1 MAMLLRPDLPAGP
14 RRELSEALHDLH
26 HQAGWPSLRAMARE
40 VGCSYTTVSAA
51 FSMTRLP
58 KWGLL
63 ELLVETLN
71 GDTEQFHQLWLA
83 AGCADDNVT
92 IEAVQLPAAED
103 RADKRGVNR
112 KAAALLAGG
121 IAAAIVTGA
130 VASLR
135 TFGQPVPESIIAPR
149 TEKAR
154 CHSLAER
161 RGSDPGHVRK
171 MAGIGPGQ
179 QWCRLLHHSRRA
191 GRLRGRS
198 AMRHDRGLP
207 RALPRPNLAGVGC
220 RPGRRVP
227 RRPLR
232 PEEQPN
238 RLLSRRGRA
247 FPASPRR
254 TAGLQH
260 DVRPEGA
267 GGPAAVRARHVAARV
282 ASVVR
287 RSDRLVAHPPVD
299 ATPHAPVRPARDRMP
314 SGSAGPAT
322 GGSRR
327 PVGARAQ
334 GGSAGG
340 DPVAAWPAR
349 RSCSAACSGSPV
361 AR

>member
-71 GDTEQFHQLWLA
+71 GDTEQFHRLWLA

-149 TEKAR
+149 TEKPDVTPSRSVAAATR
-154 CHSLAER
+154 AMSGRWRGSAQDSNGVVFSITLDVRDDCAVDRPCGTIEVSHVPCHGRISLASVAGPDVEFR
-161 RGSDPGHVRK
+161 VDHFDQKSSRTGCYPG
-171 MAGIGPGQ
+171 AGEHF
-179 QWCRLLHHSRRA
+179 RLRPD
-191 GRLRGRS
+191 GRLAYS
-198 AMRHDRGLP
+198 TTYVP
-207 RALPRPNLAGVGC
+207 KALGV
-220 RPGRRVP
+220 
-227 RRPLR
+227 
-232 PEEQPN
+232 
-238 RLLSRRGRA
+238 
-247 FPASPRR
+247 
-254 TAGLQH
+254 LQ
-260 DVRPEGA
+260 RY
-267 GGPAAVRARHVAARV
+267 GPV
-282 ASVVR
+282 
-287 RSDRLVAHPPVD
+287 
-299 ATPHAPVRPARDRMP
+299 T
-314 SGSAGPAT
+314 
-322 GGSRR
+322 
-327 PVGARAQ
+327 
-334 GGSAGG
+334 
-340 DPVAAWPAR
+340 
-349 RSCSAACSGSPV
+349 
-361 AR
+361 